1 MRKYGIFLKIFS
13 YTIIAMLF
21 LVLITAGLFFNQFS
35 TLYKSVERRS
45 IYESYQPLVHK
56 VKDGQFETISQT
68 AQDFYQKNRS
78 FEFMITDKNGETLF
92 STPKAEEQS
101 LSTQR
106 DFFFVVDKDE
116 TTGYSIIALTRPTL
130 TKFYHEMILRAL
142 LIFLFIVSLCL
153 VIGYLFT
160 RQLVDPIKS
169 LAKDTKNMADLQE
182 VQPRFP
188 ERKDE
193 LGDLSRDV
201 HLMYRKLK
209 KTIAHQQDEILREQE
224 IEANQRYFFSAASHE
239 LKTPIAATSILLEGM
254 LANIG
259 DYKNHPKYLRECLDL
274 MDKQSELVSE
284 ILEIVKLNEGKVLFT
299 FEKVKLREIIEA
311 ILRSYQSQ
319 ITAANQ
325 RIEVTIP
332 ADIVVFCDQNSL
344 KKILSNVLANAVQNS
359 PEEALIRIWT
369 EEQSGSCRLNILN
382 TKSAIAPETLTKIFD
397 PFYKVDKARTDKNT
411 RSGLGLTIVQKL
423 LQEMKL
429 SFSLENTSEG
439 VRFYVDFPKEEASKN
454 NS

>member
-1 MRKYGIFLKIFS
+1 
-13 YTIIAMLF
+13 
-21 LVLITAGLFFNQFS
+21 
-35 TLYKSVERRS
+35 
-45 IYESYQPLVHK
+45 
-56 VKDGQFETISQT
+56 
-68 AQDFYQKNRS
+68 
-78 FEFMITDKNGETLF
+78 
-92 STPKAEEQS
+92 
-101 LSTQR
+101 
-106 DFFFVVDKDE
+106 
-116 TTGYSIIALTRPTL
+116 
-130 TKFYHEMILRAL
+130 
-142 LIFLFIVSLCL
+142 
-153 VIGYLFT
+153 
-160 RQLVDPIKS
+160 
-169 LAKDTKNMADLQE
+169 
-182 VQPRFP
+182 
-188 ERKDE
+188 
-193 LGDLSRDV
+193 
-201 HLMYRKLK
+201 
-209 KTIAHQQDEILREQE
+209 
-224 IEANQRYFFSAASHE
+224 
-239 LKTPIAATSILLEGM
+239 M

-311 ILRSYQSQ
+311 ILLSYQSQ